1 MSGSE
6 YILEVSEADFER
18 RVLSRSNEVPVV
30 ADFWAPWCVPCRV
43 LSPLLE
49 RLAEEGKGAFLLAK
63 VNVDESPK
71 LSATYEVRTIPT
83 VHAFREGKVIASFM
97 GSQPEAKVREFIKT
111 VAGAPA
117 DHALAEATSFLVTR
131 HWAEAEDAFR
141 KIWEERPGSGVA
153 AIGLLKALIA
163 QGRGC
168 EALGVLDE
176 FPPSTEF
183 TLAQKMFAVADL
195 LCQVEGAD
203 EPVAETDL
211 DALYYNSA
219 RLLARANWE
228 PAMDGLLDVLRQN
241 KRYRQGEPR
250 KVILGVF
257 ELLGEDDMLT
267 RDYRAE
273 LASVIF

>member
-1 MSGSE
+1 MAESE
-6 YILEVSEADFER
+6 HILEVSEADFGR

-30 ADFWAPWCVPCRV
+30 VDFWAPWCVPCRT
-43 LSPLLE
+43 LGPLLE

-63 VNVDESPK
+63 VNVDENPN
-71 LSATYEVRTIPT
+71 LSATYEVRQIPT

-97 GSQPEAKVREFIKT
+97 GNQPEAKVREFIKS
-111 VAGAPA
+111 VAGAQA

-141 KIWEERPGSGVA
+141 KIWEDRPGSGVA
-153 AIGLLKALIA
+153 AVGLMKALIA

-168 EALGVLDE
+168 EALGVLEE
-176 FPPSTEF
+176 FPPSTEVAI
-183 TLAQKMFAVADL
+183 AQKMSALANL

-203 EPVAETDL
+203 EPVADTDL

-228 PAMDGLLDVLRQN
+228 AAMDGLLDVLRQN

-250 KVILGVF
+250 KVMLGIF
-257 ELLGEDDMLT
+257 ELLGEDDVLI
-267 RDYRAE
+267 RNYRAE
-273 LASVIF
+273 FASVIF